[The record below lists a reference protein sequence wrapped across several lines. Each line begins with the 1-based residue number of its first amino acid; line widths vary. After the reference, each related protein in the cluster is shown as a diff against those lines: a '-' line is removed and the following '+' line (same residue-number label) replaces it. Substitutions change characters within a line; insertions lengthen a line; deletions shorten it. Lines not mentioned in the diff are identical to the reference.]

1 MDWKYKIY
9 DDENFIDKSLSLDLS
24 HELKDIIDKTKIEKE
39 NIFDSY
45 NSSMYSSTS
54 DIIKQN
60 TNYNENILINIED
73 EEDNSLIKS
82 IYSNISFKVT
92 ENLLKIKDDDINDEE
107 EQDDNKI
114 YKKIPIDYS
123 NNDIDLKNNNID
135 ESFQFHLNNLKKY
148 INENINTA
156 NSETPNSKLN
166 TSFNYSEN
174 KDEFQKYEDDQK
186 KYEIKSNILITNLHI
201 YIYATMM
208 IFFPLLFFFYINK

>member
-1 MDWKYKIY
+1 
-9 DDENFIDKSLSLDLS
+9 LDLS
-24 HELKDIIDKTKIEKE
+24 NELENIIEKARKDKD
-39 NIFDSY
+39 NIFQSFSNYSIDS
-45 NSSMYSSTS
+45 SS
-54 DIIKQN
+54 DLIKKN
-60 TNYNENILINIED
+60 TNYHENLLIDIED

-82 IYSNISFKVT
+82 IYSNISFKVP

>member
-82 IYSNISFKVT
+82 IYSNISFKVP